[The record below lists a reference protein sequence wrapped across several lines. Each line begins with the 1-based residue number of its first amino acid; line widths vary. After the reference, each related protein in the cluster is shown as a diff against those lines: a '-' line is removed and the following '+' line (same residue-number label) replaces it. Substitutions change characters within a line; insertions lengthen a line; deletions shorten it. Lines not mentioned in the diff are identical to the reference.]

1 MEIKEHCEKYRV
13 WFADGEVAD
22 DVHDEKIDILKYLVY
37 DGYLYRYG
45 LGIYSIYNDVSDEE
59 ILSQK
64 YLIRAGRHIGAYYG
78 KSLLYR
84 CGIIG
89 DKPDKDYIISNAC
102 LKKEFDD
109 KKTGDITVRVK
120 RPYSEITDENYR
132 IIEGLNLVQ
141 ALSKYPRCKRKV
153 EDFLIKNRI
162 GKAELYRYAGE
173 YPDSIWKVLNSLFV

>member
-1 MEIKEHCEKYRV
+1 MERTGKWI
-13 WFADGEVAD
+13 ADGEAAD
-22 DVHDEKIDILKYLVY
+22 DAHDEKIDILKYLVY
-37 DGYLYRYG
+37 DGYLHRYG
-45 LGIYSIYNDVSDEE
+45 LGIYSIYDDVSDEE

-64 YLIRAGRHIGAYYG
+64 YLIRAGHRIGVYYG

-84 CGIIG
+84 CGIMV
-89 DKPDKDYIISNAC
+89 DRPDKDYIISNAC
-102 LKKEFDD
+102 LKKDFDD
-109 KKTGDITVRVK
+109 KKIGDITVRMK

-141 ALSKYPRCKRKV
+141 ALSKYPRCKRKG
-153 EDFLIKNRI
+153 EAFLIKNRI